1 MLLSVLLPAGAALR
15 HAPPTMSGA
24 GARKVVVTGISTI
37 TSLGKTADETFSNL
51 LDGKCGIGPLT
62 LFDPKDYP
70 PVPQIA
76 SEVSDFDVRQFWKP
90 PEGRPDGVGFQPE
103 KYDRYIHFAVAAA
116 TACLSDAK
124 LDPST
129 LANRYRFG
137 CMIASGAGGIGTLEE
152 NCRSLFYEGAE
163 AVSGPDPLGTSNTAS
178 QVVAMEVGACGP
190 NANYV
195 SACASGTHALGEAF
209 RAIAYGGAE
218 VMLAGGTEACITP
231 LTISGFTS
239 MRAMC
244 TTSND
249 DPQRAS
255 RPFDADR
262 SGFVMGEGAG
272 VLLLESEEHA
282 KARGATIYCELA
294 GYAANCD
301 AFHITAPHPEGEG
314 MSACLLKALSSAG
327 TAPESVGYINAHGT
341 STPLNDKFE
350 TLAYKVAF
358 GDHAPK
364 IKISST
370 KGAIGHLLGAAGGVE
385 AAVCCKVL
393 QKQEVPPTI
402 NYETPDPD
410 CDLDYVPN
418 VKYVP
423 ETPLDV
429 AMSDN
434 LGFGGHNA
442 ALVFKRYTEA

>member
-218 VMLAGGTEACITP
+218 VRRLLRELCTRTQTDGSAHAHRPMALHTHTDRWLCTRTQTDGSAHAHRPMALHTHSDVWPSRRDGDEPMCGFSRRDGRGAAHRRAARPLSRTEPHARRVHAHA
-231 LTISGFTS
+231 
-239 MRAMC
+239 RARC
-244 TTSND
+244 GLTTSV
-249 DPQRAS
+249 AS
-255 RPFDADR
+255 DHL
-262 SGFVMGEGAG
+262 SCSLM
-272 VLLLESEEHA
+272 
-282 KARGATIYCELA
+282 
-294 GYAANCD
+294 
-301 AFHITAPHPEGEG
+301 AP
-314 MSACLLKALSSAG
+314 AAG
-327 TAPESVGYINAHGT
+327 T
-341 STPLNDKFE
+341 
-350 TLAYKVAF
+350 
-358 GDHAPK
+358 GDACGRHRGLHHA
-364 IKISST
+364 T
-370 KGAIGHLLGAAGGVE
+370 HDLGLHVDARHVHHE
-385 AAVCCKVL
+385 
-393 QKQEVPPTI
+393 Q
-402 NYETPDPD
+402 
-410 CDLDYVPN
+410 
-418 VKYVP
+418 
-423 ETPLDV
+423 
-429 AMSDN
+429 
-434 LGFGGHNA
+434 
-442 ALVFKRYTEA
+442 R